1 MQFHLNGFQPGDPE
15 ITDPA
20 ERVRSS
26 GAAGAVPDEVDV
38 LIVGCGPAGLTL
50 AAQLAQFP
58 DIKTC
63 IVEQKPDRLL
73 VGQADGIACRTME
86 MFHAYGF
93 SERVLKEAYWVN
105 ETTFWKPDERTP
117 EKITRSGRV
126 QDVEDGLSEFPH
138 VILNQ
143 ARIHDCF
150 LDVMRK
156 SPAKLEPY
164 YSRRVL
170 DLQVDPAAHHAVT
183 VRLERVDPANEG
195 KVETIRARYV
205 VGCDGARST
214 VRKAIG
220 RELHGDSANHA
231 WGVMDVLAV
240 TDFPDIRFKSLIQ
253 SAKDGSLLIIPREGG
268 YMVRIYVELAK
279 LDVGERVASRNI
291 SAADVIAKAQRI
303 LKPHTLEVKE
313 IAWWSVYEIGQR
325 LTDKFD
331 DVPESAVDTRLPRI
345 FIAGDACHTHSPKAG
360 QGMNVSMQDAFNLG
374 WKLAAVLRKQC
385 APSLLHSYSAE
396 RQAVAKELIDF
407 DREWAGILASAARA
421 GGVDATKT
429 QDYFVRH
436 GRYTAGTATHYR
448 PSILTGAASHQHLAQ
463 GLIVGKRF
471 HSAPVIRLA
480 DAKPV
485 HLGHAAQADRRF
497 RIYAFSPAEDP
508 AAAGSA
514 IRALCDFLTEA
525 GESPVRRYTPLGTD
539 IDSVIDLRAVF
550 QQDHRELAVAAMPP
564 LLLPRKGRY
573 GLIDYEKMFCPDL
586 KGGHDVFAMRG
597 IDRKVG
603 CMVVVRP
610 DQYVANVLPLD
621 DYAGLASYFDR
632 FMLMANCCLR
642 HLDRRAYETADDNW
656 TSLSVP

>member
-15 ITDPA
+15 IADLA
-20 ERVRSS
+20 ERVQPS
-26 GAAGAVPDEVDV
+26 GAAGAVPGEVDV

-58 DIKTC
+58 EIKTC
-63 IVEQKPDRLL
+63 IVEQKPGRLL

-105 ETTFWKPDERTP
+105 ETTFWKPDERLP
-117 EKITRSGRV
+117 ETIVRSGRV

-143 ARIHDCF
+143 ARIHDGF

-156 SPAKLEPY
+156 SPAKLEPHY
-164 YSRRVL
+164 GRRLL
-170 DLQVDPAAHHAVT
+170 DLEFDPAAGPADHAVT
-183 VRLERVDPANEG
+183 VRLERVDAGNEG
-195 KVETIRARYV
+195 TVETVKARYV

-214 VRKAIG
+214 VRKSIG

-268 YMVRIYVELAK
+268 YMVRIYVELAR
-279 LDVGERVASRNI
+279 LDVGERVANRNI
-291 SAADVIAKAQRI
+291 TADDVIAKAQRI
-303 LKPHTLEVKE
+303 LKPHRLEVKE
-313 IAWWSVYEIGQR
+313 IAWWSVYEISQR

-331 DVPESAVDTRLPRI
+331 DVPEAEIATRLPRI

-374 WKLAAVLRKQC
+374 WKLASVLRKQC
-385 APSLLHSYSAE
+385 APHLLHSYSAE

-407 DREWAGILASAARA
+407 DREWAGILASAART
-421 GGVDATKT
+421 GGTDAAKT

-448 PSILTGAASHQHLAQ
+448 PSVLTGVASHQHLAH
-463 GLIVGKRF
+463 GLVIGKRF

-485 HLGHAAQADRRF
+485 HLGHAAQADGRF

-514 IRALCDFLTEA
+514 IRALCNFLTEA
-525 GESPVRRYTPLGTD
+525 RQSPVKRYTPAGSD

-550 QQDHRELAVAAMPP
+550 QQDHRELAVEAMPSM
-564 LLLPRKGRY
+564 LLPRKGRY

-586 KGGHDVFAMRG
+586 KSGHDVFAMRG
-597 IDRKVG
+597 IDRTAG
-603 CMVVVRP
+603 CLAVVRP
-610 DQYVANVLPLD
+610 DQYVAALLPLD
-621 DYAGLASYFDR
+621 DFDALASYFDG
-632 FMLMANCCLR
+632 FMLQVN
-642 HLDRRAYETADDNW
+642 
-656 TSLSVP
+656 

>member
-15 ITDPA
+15 IADPA
-20 ERVRSS
+20 ERSQAP
-26 GAAGAVPDEVDV
+26 GAIGPLPDKVDV

-63 IVEQKPDRLL
+63 IVEQKPGRLL

-105 ETTFWKPDERTP
+105 ETTFWKPEERTP

-150 LDVMRK
+150 LDLMRR
-156 SPAKLEPY
+156 SPAKLEPH

-170 DLQVDPAAHHAVT
+170 DLQVDPVAGAADHAVT
-183 VRLERVDPANEG
+183 VRLERVDAANEG

-214 VRKAIG
+214 VRKSIG

-279 LDVGERVASRNI
+279 LDVGERVANRNI
-291 SAADVIAKAQRI
+291 TSDDVIAKAQRI
-303 LKPHTLEVKE
+303 LKPYTLDVKE

-331 DVPESAVDTRLPRI
+331 DVPEAEIATRLPRI

-374 WKLAAVLRKQC
+374 WKLAAVLRRQC
-385 APSLLHSYSAE
+385 APGLLHSYSAE

-407 DREWAGILASAARA
+407 DREWAGILASAAKA
-421 GGVDATKT
+421 GGADAAKT

-436 GRYTAGTATHYR
+436 GRYTAGTATHYK
-448 PSILTGAASHQHLAQ
+448 SSVLTGAASHQHLTQ
-463 GLIVGKRF
+463 GLVIGKRF

-485 HLGHAAQADRRF
+485 HLGHAAQADGRF

-508 AAAGSA
+508 AAPDSA
-514 IRALCDFLTEA
+514 IRALCNFLTEA
-525 GESPVRRYTPLGTD
+525 RESPIRRYTQAGAD
-539 IDSVIDLRAVF
+539 IDSAIDLRAVF
-550 QQDHRELAVAAMPP
+550 QQDHRELAVAAMPS

-597 IDRKVG
+597 IDRNSG

-610 DQYVANVLPLD
+610 DQYIAHVLPLD
-621 DYAGLASYFDR
+621 DHAGLASYFDG
-632 FMLMANCCLR
+632 FMLKVN
-642 HLDRRAYETADDNW
+642 
-656 TSLSVP
+656 